1 MYAIMS
7 SPNHDASVW
16 LMKLIWPLFALPV
29 KYSYLLLAEFSF
41 RTVNYGTSFFPSIY
55 GPSAKPAGHKSM
67 EKNEENGILNIESYS
82 RKLSGWKQYPRTMAG
97 MFHINI
103 LTYELNKQS
112 CR

>member
-1 MYAIMS
+1 MIWTS
-7 SPNHDASVW
+7 IHLLHSNKPNQVNQ
-16 LMKLIWPLFALPV
+16 V
-29 KYSYLLLAEFSF
+29 K
-41 RTVNYGTSFFPSIY
+41 TSFFRRFMAQARSP
-55 GPSAKPAGHKSM
+55 KGHKSM
-67 EKNEENGILNIESYS
+67 EKNEENGILNIDSCS